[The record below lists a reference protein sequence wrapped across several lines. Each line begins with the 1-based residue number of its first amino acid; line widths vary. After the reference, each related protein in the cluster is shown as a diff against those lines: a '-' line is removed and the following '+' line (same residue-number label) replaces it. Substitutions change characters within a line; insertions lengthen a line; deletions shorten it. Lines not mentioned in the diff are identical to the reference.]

1 MANQHNQHGA
11 VLITGLIFM
20 VVLTLLAVASMRN
33 TGLEEKM
40 AANAQNQNMAFQAAE
55 AALRQGLSQIYSG
68 TITSASGFTPGCTT
82 VAPMGLCMPSAPGV
96 APIWTIQFP
105 FGQTT
110 QTAIGVATF
119 SGTPLKDVANQ
130 PLANQPQYIIELL
143 PSIPCPS
150 CSIGS
155 GRGAGAGA
163 ATPFRVT
170 ARGWGM
176 ASVGAVSEA
185 QATTQ
190 ATFVYY

>member
-40 AANAQNQNMAFQAAE
+40 AANAQNQNIAFQAAE

-68 TITSASGFTPGCTT
+68 TITAASGFTPGCTT

-96 APIWTIQFP
+96 APIWTAQFP

-110 QTAIGVATF
+110 PTLSGVATF
-119 SGTPLKDVANQ
+119 SGTPLKDVANKV
-130 PLANQPQYIIELL
+130 LANQPQYIIELL
-143 PSIPCPS
+143 PSIPCPN
-150 CSIGS
+150 CSRGG
-155 GRGAGAGA
+155 GRGGGAATGA
-163 ATPFRVT
+163 ATPFRIT

-176 ASVGAVSEA
+176 APEA

-190 ATFVYY
+190 ATFLYY

>member
-1 MANQHNQHGA
+1 MMANQHKQHGA
-11 VLITGLIFM
+11 ALITGLIFM

-68 TITSASGFTPGCTT
+68 AITSASGFTAGCTT
-82 VAPMGLCMPSAPGV
+82 VAPIGLCMPSAPGV
-96 APIWTIQFP
+96 APIWTTQFP

-110 QTAIGVATF
+110 PTVSGAATY
-119 SGTPLKDVANQ
+119 SGTPLLNV
-130 PLANQPQYIIELL
+130 ANQPQYIIELL
-143 PSIPCPS
+143 PSIPCPD

-155 GRGAGAGA
+155 GRGGGAGT

-170 ARGWGM
+170 ARGWGQ
-176 ASVGAVSEA
+176 APEA

-190 ATFVYY
+190 ATFMYY

>member
-1 MANQHNQHGA
+1 MANQHNQQGA

-143 PSIPCPS
+143 PSIPCPN
-150 CSIGS
+150 CSMGT
-155 GRGAGAGA
+155 GRGAVAGTA
-163 ATPFRVT
+163 IPYRIT

-176 ASVGAVSEA
+176 APEA

-190 ATFVYY
+190 ATFMYY

>member
-1 MANQHNQHGA
+1 MVNQHNQHGA

-55 AALRQGLSQIYSG
+55 AALRQGLSQVYSG
-68 TITSASGFTPGCTT
+68 TITSASGFTPSCTT

-96 APIWTIQFP
+96 APIWTTQFP

-110 QTAIGVATF
+110 PTVSGVANF
-119 SGTPLKDVANQ
+119 SGTPLQGV
-130 PLANQPQYIIELL
+130 ANQPQYIIELL

-176 ASVGAVSEA
+176 APEA
-185 QATTQ
+185 RATTQ